1 MIKVK
6 AKKKLMTAEGPLDL
20 DIDFKV
26 QEAEFVTLFGES
38 GGGKTTTLRMIAGLT
53 PPDEGYIEVDG
64 KVWFDSTKKI
74 DLPANRRHVG
84 FVFQEYSLFPN
95 MTVRQNL
102 EYALENR
109 RDKGSIDDFL
119 SLVHLSELQDCRP
132 HQLSGGQKQRIAL
145 VRALLRKPKVYLLD
159 EPLAAVDLAM
169 RLKLQDE
176 ILALYRKAGIATI
189 FVSHD
194 LPEVFKL
201 AGKVLVLEKGRI
213 VKAGTPT
220 DVFVQDR
227 LSGKFKFVGQVVEI
241 RKDDI
246 VNLLTVQIGNSL
258 IKVVATDEEIRDINI
273 GDKIIVASKAFNP
286 IIMKYP

>member
-1 MIKVK
+1 MIKIRV
-6 AKKKLMTAEGPLDL
+6 KKKLMTAEGPLGL

-26 QEAEFVTLFGES
+26 REAEFVTLFGES
-38 GGGKTTTLRMIAGLT
+38 GCGKTTTLRMIAGLT
-53 PPDEGYIEVDG
+53 PPDEGYIEVNG
-64 KVWFDSTKKI
+64 EVWFDSTKKI
-74 DLPANRRHVG
+74 NLPANRRHVG

-109 RDKGSIDDFL
+109 RDKDGIDDFL
-119 SLVHLSELQDCRP
+119 SLVYLSELQDRRP

-159 EPLAAVDLAM
+159 EPLAAVGLAM

-201 AGKVLVLEKGRI
+201 AGKVLVLEQGRI
-213 VKAGTPT
+213 VKSGTPA
-220 DVFVQDR
+220 DVFIQDR
-227 LSGKFKFVGQVVEI
+227 LSGKFKFVGQVAEI
-241 RKDDI
+241 RKDNI

-273 GDKIIVASKAFNP
+273 GDKLIVASKAFNP
-286 IIMKYP
+286 IIMKYT